1 MKMMRFIQIITLG
14 FVIGSSVPVMAA
26 QPPALPDLK
35 SFDADKARDR
45 SNRMLDDAARA
56 AQGGPVRAMPNIK
69 TPSSGVDI
77 AQIANRYGQA
87 RVQAEDERL
96 LIFATLG
103 MPQAALVKLARQ
115 AARAGAV
122 MVFRG
127 VDGGLAG
134 GNWAR
139 SIEAFKPIAEAG
151 ASIQIHPEL
160 FKAYRVSQAPT
171 FILTAPDQGDA
182 CVSDRAKACGKALRS
197 VGDVSLDFVLERWST
212 GSGDL
217 AEEARKRLARI
228 EVRP

>member
-1 MKMMRFIQIITLG
+1 MMRFIQIITLG

>member
-1 MKMMRFIQIITLG
+1 MSRFIQILS
-14 FVIGSSVPVMAA
+14 IGILVGCSVPVLAA
-26 QPPALPDLK
+26 EPPALPDLK

-45 SNRMLDDAARA
+45 SSRTLDDAARA

-69 TPSSGVDI
+69 GPSSGVDI
-77 AQIANRYGQA
+77 AQIASRYGQA
-87 RVQAEDERL
+87 QAQAEDERL
-96 LIFATLG
+96 MIFATLG

-182 CVSDRAKACGKALRS
+182 CMSDRAKACGKALRS
-197 VGDVSLDFVLERWST
+197 VGDVSLDYVLERWAT

-228 EVRP
+228 EARR

>member
-1 MKMMRFIQIITLG
+1 MSRFIQMLS
-14 FVIGSSVPVMAA
+14 IGILVDFTVPVMAA
-26 QPPALPDLK
+26 ETPALPDLK

-45 SNRMLDDAARA
+45 SSRTLDDAARA

-69 TPSSGVDI
+69 GPSSGVDI
-77 AQIANRYGQA
+77 AQIASRYGQA
-87 RVQAEDERL
+87 QAQAEDERL
-96 LIFATLG
+96 MIFATLG

-182 CVSDRAKACGKALRS
+182 CMSDRAKACGKALRS
-197 VGDVSLDFVLERWST
+197 VGDVSLDYVLERWAT

-228 EVRP
+228 EARR

>member
-1 MKMMRFIQIITLG
+1 MSRFIQILS
-14 FVIGSSVPVMAA
+14 IGILVGCSVPVLAA
-26 QPPALPDLK
+26 EPPALPDLK
-35 SFDADKARDR
+35 SFDADKALDR
-45 SNRMLDDAARA
+45 SSRALDDAARA

-69 TPSSGVDI
+69 VPSSGVDI
-77 AQIANRYGQA
+77 AQIASRYGQA
-87 RVQAEDERL
+87 QAQAEDERL
-96 LIFATLG
+96 MIFATLG

-182 CVSDRAKACGKALRS
+182 CMSDRAKACGKALRS
-197 VGDVSLDFVLERWST
+197 VGDVSLDYVLERWAT

-228 EVRP
+228 EARR